1 MHRPRDCGVLL
12 AAPRRPG
19 AGRRRRGVAV
29 PCDDYFYDFS
39 LSPLFFSTRA
49 NPCTT
54 RSRKRHRCPRRTL
67 SHFPPADHSHP
78 AAVRFHHQAGAFQL
92 ERQGPLRRQRTLK
105 PRGRRFRFSS
115 PHARCAHFSL
125 PFLYIHSFI
134 PISPFGS
141 YILYIFYPPV
151 L

>member
-12 AAPRRPG
+12 AAPCRPG
-19 AGRRRRGVAV
+19 AGRRRRDVAV

-39 LSPLFFSTRA
+39 LSPLSFSTRA
-49 NPCTT
+49 NSLTT
-54 RSRKRHRCPRRTL
+54 RSRKRHRRPRRML
-67 SHFPPADHSHP
+67 SHFPPAQTILIRRRCISTTRR
-78 AAVRFHHQAGAFQL
+78 ALSSRSGRVL
-92 ERQGPLRRQRTLK
+92 LRRQRALK

-134 PISPFGS
+134 PLVS
-141 YILYIFYPPV
+141 YILYILYPAV